1 MRRYRRLLLPC
12 LAFVLFVVGAD
23 AQNNR
28 RYAVSVDNLALTI
41 DERIT
46 NFEIQI
52 TAGAFR
58 DISNLPVG
66 WEIDVDNDASW
77 QTTVK
82 ASCQVGAASLE
93 PEEFKKLKFLVE
105 KSGGEDLK
113 FGLGGAV
120 YVTKDF
126 QKGSRIPL
134 KMSDFTVTPL
144 K

>member
-1 MRRYRRLLLPC
+1 MRRYRRLLLSC

-23 AQNNR
+23 AQNNQ
-28 RYAVSVDNLALTI
+28 RYAVSVDNLALTTG
-41 DERIT
+41 ERIT

-93 PEEFKKLKFLVE
+93 PKEFKKLKFLIE
-105 KSGGEDLK
+105 KYEYGDAKL
-113 FGLGGAV
+113 GLLGTV
-120 YVTKDF
+120 YVTRDF
-126 QKGSRIPL
+126 KKGSRIPL